1 MSLSTRDST
10 YDAGPQLLRDIWGLT
25 AVAIVVVFL
34 RIVAKYRIRKFG
46 ADDLL
51 MAFALCMALVG
62 SIMIT
67 LAIQLG
73 FGQKVSALSDAAVSK
88 VIMHDYLSQTFG
100 LAGGTIGRISF
111 IVFVIGLLAQR
122 SSQKI
127 ALWTLAGAQVV
138 VNSLLIIIIFV
149 QCPGHAS
156 AIWSHS
162 GKEKCWSLKVQADY
176 GYFQGAFNAA
186 TDLGL
191 ATFSTYIFWNL
202 NLKLRVKA
210 GLVVL
215 LGLGIFAMIAAII
228 KTVQTRVLASSD
240 NDPTIATVTYDR
252 WLFIETY
259 LVIVTTSI
267 PSIRSLFRS
276 MDGRK
281 IGRYDTGVMGSV
293 FALDSFKKDFGLP
306 TSSSGFASTAN
317 VHVSSNEDNEEVQRE
332 IAEIFAAIE
341 EETAQTEGVTWK
353 ECLQKSNRYRF
364 FLDFII
370 MFWQQFSG
378 TNSIGYSTKS
388 LLFATGVYG
397 TVKAVA
403 TVIFLLISIDRWGR
417 KLSMFSGAAC
427 MAAMTFIIGAVY
439 LGEILPTRLRA
450 YGVGLGAT
458 SQWLFSFVIT
468 EVTPRAINSV
478 EWRTCLMF
486 AILCTAMGIFVSIVV
501 KKTKGR
507 TLEDMD
513 LIFGAIDE
521 EQRQVVENTLH
532 KNDIHAEHVDGDK
545 DLDHK

>member
-1 MSLSTRDST
+1 MWFTMSLSTRDST

-317 VHVSSNEDNEEVQRE
+317 VHVSSNEEVQRE

-353 ECLQKSNRYRF
+353 ECLQKS
-364 FLDFII
+364 
-370 MFWQQFSG
+370 
-378 TNSIGYSTKS
+378 
-388 LLFATGVYG
+388 VYG

-403 TVIFLLISIDRWGR
+403 T
-417 KLSMFSGAAC
+417 
-427 MAAMTFIIGAVY
+427 VY